1 MMGNIGC
8 LCEACWKG
16 YEKKGMKK
24 MFGKMYPNCVKK
36 ESMTE
41 DGHTDVASAKRAM
54 KVIAEDA
61 IDMFKTLKSMND
73 EGSLPSWWMN
83 KIAISKT
90 YMNSARDYMKNPNE
104 SVNEKMGPKQL
115 HTYMQHVF
123 DTQFK
128 TADEKKM
135 KKILIK
141 KMNIAQ
147 KKKGLPTFKESV
159 NEISGIQLAKKVVK
173 NKQHEKGMDL
183 FTAQY
188 IVQTHAAYKNNP
200 RLRKQIEKL
209 SVPKAIKLAQY
220 VMGKG

>member
-1 MMGNIGC
+1 MGTFGC
-8 LCEACWKG
+8 LCEKCWKG

-104 SVNEKMGPKQL
+104 SVNEIFPKGAGRKISKA
-115 HTYMQHVF
+115 MQ
-123 DTQFK
+123 K
-128 TADEKKM
+128 TIEPQGN
-135 KKILIK
+135 IK
-141 KMNIAQ
+141 KVLDVA
-147 KKKGLPTFKESV
+147 
-159 NEISGIQLAKKVVK
+159 K
-173 NKQHEKGMDL
+173 NKQAKKIGGTLVDGTTANMMTQVWNKVNDSSKEKMNKMNTKQLINLILKLWDRMG
-183 FTAQY
+183 T
-188 IVQTHAAYKNNP
+188 P
-200 RLRKQIEKL
+200 R
-209 SVPKAIKLAQY
+209 V
-220 VMGKG
+220 

>member
-1 MMGNIGC
+1 MGTFGC
-8 LCEACWKG
+8 LCEKCWKG

-90 YMNSARDYMKNPNE
+90 YMNNARDYMKNPNE
-104 SVNEKMGPKQL
+104 SVNEGSARGAAVYINTFEKLLKKQMGSKFSNSSP
-115 HTYMQHVF
+115 
-123 DTQFK
+123 TQK
-128 TADEKKM
+128 D
-135 KKILIK
+135 IQRVL
-141 KMNIAQ
+141 
-147 KKKGLPTFKESV
+147 GLMRKRYNESI
-159 NEISGIQLAKKVVK
+159 NEISGVDVAKKVLK
-173 NKQHEKGMDL
+173 NKQHEKGIDL
-183 FTAQY
+183 QTANL
-188 IVQTHAAYKNNP
+188 IVTIDKAYNKNP
-200 RLRKQIEKL
+200 RLQKKFRAIQLPKMKQLILKYF
-209 SVPKAIKLAQY
+209 K
-220 VMGKG
+220 

>member
-1 MMGNIGC
+1 MGTFGC
-8 LCEACWKG
+8 LCEKCWKG

-90 YMNSARDYMKNPNE
+90 YMNNARDYMKNPNE
-104 SVNEKMGPKQL
+104 SVNEGS
-115 HTYMQHVF
+115 
-123 DTQFK
+123 
-128 TADEKKM
+128 
-135 KKILIK
+135 
-141 KMNIAQ
+141 
-147 KKKGLPTFKESV
+147 KKGAGAYINTFEKLLKKQMGSKFSNSSPTQKDIQRVLGLMRKRYNESI
-159 NEISGIQLAKKVVK
+159 NEVSGVAVAKKVLK
-173 NKQHEKGMDL
+173 NKQHEKGIDL
-183 FTAQY
+183 QTANL
-188 IVQTHAAYKNNP
+188 IVTIDKAYNKNP
-200 RLRKQIEKL
+200 RLQKKFRAIQLPKMKQLILKYF
-209 SVPKAIKLAQY
+209 K
-220 VMGKG
+220 

>member
-54 KVIAEDA
+54 KVITEDA

-90 YMNSARDYMKNPNE
+90 YMNNARDYMKNPNE
-104 SVNEKMGPKQL
+104 SVNE
-115 HTYMQHVF
+115 V
-123 DTQFK
+123 
-128 TADEKKM
+128 
-135 KKILIK
+135 
-141 KMNIAQ
+141 
-147 KKKGLPTFKESV
+147 
-159 NEISGIQLAKKVVK
+159 SGVDVAKKVLK
-173 NKQHEKGMDL
+173 NKQHEKGIDL
-183 FTAQY
+183 QTANL
-188 IVQTHAAYKNNP
+188 IVTIDKAYNKNP
-200 RLRKQIEKL
+200 RLQKKFRAIQLPKMKQLILKYF
-209 SVPKAIKLAQY
+209 K
-220 VMGKG
+220 

>member
-159 NEISGIQLAKKVVK
+159 NEVSGVDVAKKVLK
-173 NKQHEKGMDL
+173 NKQHEKGIDL
-183 FTAQY
+183 QTANL
-188 IVQTHAAYKNNP
+188 IVTIDKAYNKNP
-200 RLRKQIEKL
+200 RLQKKFRAIQLPKMKQLILK
-209 SVPKAIKLAQY
+209 Y
-220 VMGKG
+220 YG

>member
-104 SVNEKMGPKQL
+104 SVNEIFPKGAGRKVSKA
-115 HTYMQHVF
+115 MQ
-123 DTQFK
+123 K
-128 TADEKKM
+128 TIEPQGNI
-135 KKILIK
+135 KKILDV
-141 KMNIAQ
+141 A
-147 KKKGLPTFKESV
+147 
-159 NEISGIQLAKKVVK
+159 K
-173 NKQHEKGMDL
+173 NKQAKKIGGTLVDGTTANMMTQVWNKVNDSSKEKMNKMNTKQLINLILRLWKAMG
-183 FTAQY
+183 T
-188 IVQTHAAYKNNP
+188 P
-200 RLRKQIEKL
+200 R
-209 SVPKAIKLAQY
+209 V
-220 VMGKG
+220 

>member
-1 MMGNIGC
+1 MGTFGC
-8 LCEACWKG
+8 LCEKCWKG

-104 SVNEKMGPKQL
+104 SVNE
-115 HTYMQHVF
+115 
-123 DTQFK
+123 
-128 TADEKKM
+128 
-135 KKILIK
+135 
-141 KMNIAQ
+141 
-147 KKKGLPTFKESV
+147 
-159 NEISGIQLAKKVVK
+159 ISGIQLAKKVVK

>member
-1 MMGNIGC
+1 MGTFGC
-8 LCEACWKG
+8 LCEKCWKG

-104 SVNEKMGPKQL
+104 SVNEIFPKGAGRKISKA
-115 HTYMQHVF
+115 MQ
-123 DTQFK
+123 K
-128 TADEKKM
+128 TIEPQGN
-135 KKILIK
+135 IK
-141 KMNIAQ
+141 KVLDVA
-147 KKKGLPTFKESV
+147 
-159 NEISGIQLAKKVVK
+159 K
-173 NKQHEKGMDL
+173 NKQAKKIGGTLVDGTTANMMTQVWDKVNDKSKEKMNKMN
-183 FTAQY
+183 T
-188 IVQTHAAYKNNP
+188 
-200 RLRKQIEKL
+200 KQLINLILKMW
-209 SVPKAIKLAQY
+209 KAIGTPR
-220 VMGKG
+220 V